1 VSHPDH
7 LHRRL
12 ELRLAS
18 LLSLGTW
25 LACALITVGIA
36 LSLIVGST
44 RAPFLLAGIA
54 LIIFLPVL
62 RLLFMLTSF
71 LCARDFPLAATA
83 ALVLTIIALGAV
95 FGAA

>member
-1 VSHPDH
+1 MSHADL

-12 ELRLAS
+12 ELCLAR

-36 LSLIVGST
+36 LSLVVGSMRT
-44 RAPFLLAGIA
+44 PFIMAGIA

-62 RLLFMLTSF
+62 RLLFTLTSF
-71 LCARDFPLAATA
+71 LRARDFPLAAVV
-83 ALVLTIIALGAV
+83 ALVLTIIALGAA
-95 FGAA
+95 FGVA

>member
-1 VSHPDH
+1 MSHADH

-12 ELRLAS
+12 ELCLAS
-18 LLSLGTW
+18 LLSMGTW

-36 LSLIVGST
+36 LSLIVGCT
-44 RAPFLLAGIA
+44 RTPFLMAGIA

-71 LCARDFPLAATA
+71 LRARDFPLAAVA

-95 FGAA
+95 FGVA